1 MVILD
6 APSTPLGTSNLML
19 VSPVGSTLDA
29 AIVSIGGESG
39 RTELAQGLVVFHD
52 AGCVTGALSSRT
64 RILAL
69 VLDASLTT
77 GAALVFEADL
87 DRWIASRGADANCFV
102 VQYLTLF
109 PRSADGTIVTG
120 VLASAA
126 TTCLVGRTVVMHS
139 AFHLPVWTCQ
149 LALLVDDQAVLA
161 ATLWLVVHNLTLL
174 VEGARLGR
182 TWVETLAVLGVTC
195 CVLATVPVG
204 LTSSDGLNWRL
215 QWLERAV
222 ARWVWAAANMRT
234 PNKALRTLTARLV
247 DDHFTY
253 GIVSAGSSK
262 TAWVSTLASHT
273 RQATWAV
280 KVRLAFSF
288 WDVGDVLYYY

>member
-1 MVILD
+1 
-6 APSTPLGTSNLML
+6 ML

-29 AIVSIGGESG
+29 AIVGIGGESR

-52 AGCVTGALSSRT
+52 AGGVTGALSSRA

-87 DRWIASRGADANCFV
+87 DGGIASSSADTHCFV
-102 VQYLTLF
+102 VQHLTLF

-126 TTCLVGRTVVMHS
+126 ATRLVGRTVVMHS
-139 AFHLPVWTCQ
+139 AFHLTVWTSQ

-161 ATLWLVVHNLTLL
+161 ATLWLMVHNLALL
-174 VEGARLGR
+174 VEGAGLCS
-182 TWVETLAVLGVTC
+182 TWVETLAILGVAC
-195 CVLATVPVG
+195 CVLVTVPVR
-204 LTSSDGLNWRL
+204 LASSDGHRWRL
-215 QWLERAV
+215 QWLERTV
-222 ARWVWAAANMRT
+222 ARWIWAAANMRT
-234 PNKALRTLTARLV
+234 SNEALRTLTARLV
-247 DDHFTY
+247 DHHFTNS
-253 GIVSAGSSK
+253 IVSTGSSK
-262 TAWVSTLASHT
+262 AAWVSTLASHT

-288 WDVGDVLYYY
+288 WDVGDVLYYYY

>member
-1 MVILD
+1 
-6 APSTPLGTSNLML
+6 ML

-29 AIVSIGGESG
+29 AIVGIGGESR

-52 AGCVTGALSSRT
+52 AGGVTGALSSRA

-87 DRWIASRGADANCFV
+87 YRGIASSCADTHCFV
-102 VQYLTLF
+102 VQHLTLF

-126 TTCLVGRTVVMHS
+126 AARLVGRTVVMHS
-139 AFHLPVWTCQ
+139 AFHLTVWTSQ

-161 ATLWLVVHNLTLL
+161 ATLWLMVHNLALL
-174 VEGARLGR
+174 VEGAGLCS
-182 TWVETLAVLGVTC
+182 TWVETLAILGVAC
-195 CVLATVPVG
+195 CVLVTVPVR
-204 LTSSDGLNWRL
+204 LASSDGHRWRL
-215 QWLERAV
+215 QWLERTV
-222 ARWVWAAANMRT
+222 ARWIWAAANMRT
-234 PNKALRTLTARLV
+234 SNEALRTLTARLV
-247 DDHFTY
+247 DHHFTNS
-253 GIVSAGSSK
+253 IVSTGSSK
-262 TAWVSTLASHT
+262 AAWVSTLSSHT